1 MAIDELVEEING
13 KLGEEIHLSDWQLV
27 AQTMILFLAG
37 CLNLF

>member
-27 AQTMILFLAG
+27 DQTMIDGLSLIHI
-37 CLNLF
+37 